1 MKPVRGADAPAIDE
15 RPIEAFIEMM
25 VAERNAA
32 ERTRVAYD
40 KDLRDFGGFLARRR
54 VAVDQ
59 ARPED
64 VAAYVKS
71 QADAGL
77 SPRTQARRLSA
88 LRQFH
93 RFLVAEKRRDDDPT
107 AKIDSPRLGRP
118 LPKLLSETEMAAL
131 VAAARAQGGADG
143 ARLVA
148 LVEILYAAGLR
159 VSEVAALTV
168 GAIQRG
174 PEGVGRMLLVRGKGN
189 KERLAPLSPPAR
201 AALAEWLAIRAA
213 QVPKDKPTPFVFPS
227 HGASRHI
234 TPARIAQLLKDLA
247 AAAGIDPRRVS
258 PHVLRHAFAS
268 HLIDH
273 GADLRAVQ
281 QMLGHADIATT
292 QIYTHVASERLKRV
306 VDAHHPLAKGRRKS
320 K

>member
-1 MKPVRGADAPAIDE
+1 MAAAPTADD
-15 RPIEAFIEMM
+15 RHVEAFLEMLA
-25 VAERNAA
+25 AERNAA
-32 ERTRVAYD
+32 ERTRLAYG
-40 KDLRDFGGFLARRR
+40 KDLADFAGFLARRG
-54 VAVDQ
+54 VAP
-59 ARPED
+59 AAASAAD
-64 VAAYVKS
+64 VAAYLKG

-93 RFLVAEKRRDDDPT
+93 SFLVAEKRRDDDPT

-118 LPKLLSETEMAAL
+118 LPKLLSEDEMAAIL
-131 VAAARAQGGADG
+131 AAARTREGRDG
-143 ARLVA
+143 ARTLA
-148 LVEILYAAGLR
+148 IVEVLYAAGLR
-159 VSEVAALTV
+159 VSEVAGLTM

-174 PEGVGRMLLVRGKGN
+174 PDGVGRMLLVRGKGN

-201 AALAEWLAIRAA
+201 EALSAWLKLRAA
-213 QVPKDKPTPFVFPS
+213 EQPKDKPTPFVFPS
-227 HGASRHI
+227 RGVTRHI
-234 TPARIAQLLKDLA
+234 TPARIAQILKDLA
-247 AAAGIDPRRVS
+247 VAAGLDPRRIS

-292 QIYTHVASERLKRV
+292 QIYTHVASDRLKRV
-306 VDAHHPLAKGRRKS
+306 VAAHHPLAGGRK
-320 K
+320 KPV